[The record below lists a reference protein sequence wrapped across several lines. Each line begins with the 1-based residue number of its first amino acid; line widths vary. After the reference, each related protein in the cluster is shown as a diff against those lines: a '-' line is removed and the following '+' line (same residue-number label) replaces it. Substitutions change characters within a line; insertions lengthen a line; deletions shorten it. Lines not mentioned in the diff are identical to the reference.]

1 MAAKILY
8 ILPSFNKFGG
18 TPKKTMDLIKY
29 ASNTCYLYVWTNA
42 YAKDFKGDFVEAGAH
57 ILEGSNNN
65 RNIFKHIRSL
75 LKIIDEYNI
84 KIVQSQFFFGELLVG
99 ILKILRPKIKLII
112 AFVGSMS
119 PKGYKKQVLNLIY
132 GKVDAFVYISEY
144 VKKEKT
150 KVYPK
155 LKKAKGIVIYNGTDK
170 PVSTNKPVEK
180 EEKNI
185 TVLCVSGLSKIKNV
199 QILIDCMVILLER
212 KYGQVQFLIAGD
224 GPERLDI
231 EKQIINKGL
240 SKNFKL
246 LGYQKNIGD
255 LYKTTN
261 IFAHPC
267 YIEGFGIAVAEA
279 MLEEKPI
286 IAANAGALPEL
297 ITDKKTG
304 LLVHPFKADKWAD
317 AVIKYIEE
325 PNYAKDLAV
334 KAKQHAEVEFSV
346 KRFVE
351 DYNKLYENLID

>member
-1 MAAKILY
+1 MSAKILY

-29 ASNTCYLYVWTNA
+29 SSNTCYLYVWTNA
-42 YAKDFKGDFVEAGAH
+42 YAEEFKHDFVEAGAH
-57 ILEGSNNN
+57 ILEGSSNN
-65 RNIFKHIRSL
+65 RNIVKHIRSI
-75 LKIIDEYNI
+75 LKIIDKHDI
-84 KIVQSQFFFGELLVG
+84 KIVQSQFFFGELLAG
-99 ILKILRPKIKLII
+99 ILKILRPKIRLII

-119 PKGYKKQVLNLIY
+119 PKGYKKQVLNLLY
-132 GKVDAFVYISEY
+132 SKVDMFVYISEY

-155 LKKAKGIVIYNGTDK
+155 LKKAKGIVIYNGTVK
-170 PVSTNKPVEK
+170 PVSTSKVVEK
-180 EEKNI
+180 TEKNI

-199 QILIDCMVILLER
+199 QILIDCMEVLLER
-212 KYGQVQFLIAGD
+212 KYNHVQFLIAGD

-231 EKQIINKGL
+231 ERQIIDKGL
-240 SKNFKL
+240 GKNFKL

-255 LYKTTN
+255 LYKKTD

-286 IAANAGALPEL
+286 VGANAGALPEL
-297 ITDKKTG
+297 IINKKTG
-304 LLVHPFKADKWAD
+304 LLVHPFKAQEWAN
-317 AVIKYIEE
+317 AIIKYIED
-325 PNYAKDLAV
+325 PNYAKDFAV
-334 KAKQHAEVEFSV
+334 KAKQYAEVEFSV

-351 DYNKLYENLID
+351 NYNKLYKHLQN